1 MEKIQQLERR
11 LEEKLDENQKLVKD
25 IKSKELYIQ
34 DLQAKLIQLQTEK
47 TQLEIKKKVQDDQI
61 TKLTYNLKE
70 IEKELWKLKSIELNE
85 QRQQNFYQTQSKS
98 RLIIQEKSNNNNIID
113 IEGQSFGKNFKQPN
127 NNNDENYSFLE
138 YQIKQNKDLNRDN
151 QILLFKLQNVDELS
165 NQIKN
170 SQNLI
175 NQNNEILQKIKR
187 IVNNSNYTSV
197 TLIQQELKNIVNQNE
212 TKDFFN
218 RYFKCCDGQNEL
230 VLCKQRSCIYHLN
243 CLYPKLIKQ
252 GQLALNNCDCGQPF
266 TNSILRKVNSVESK
280 CILDQILDRQLQKL
294 ISQMI
299 QGKRFLLYK
308 CPNLFCNFQWFF
320 RMDKSSSN
328 QGSLSYCPNCQ
339 INVYSE
345 IQLN

>member
-1 MEKIQQLERR
+1 MEKTQQLDRM
-11 LEEKLDENQKLVKD
+11 LKEKIDENLKQVND
-25 IKSKELYIQ
+25 IKVKELYIQ
-34 DLQAKLIQLQTEK
+34 NLQAEK
-47 TQLEIKKKVQDDQI
+47 TQLELQKKDQDYQI
-61 TKLTYNLKE
+61 TKLTNNFKE

-85 QRQQNFYQTQSKS
+85 QLQQNINQKVSKS
-98 RLIIQEKSNNNNIID
+98 QLIIQGKSFNNNSMD
-113 IEGQSFGKNFKQPN
+113 IEGQSFGKNFKQL
-127 NNNDENYSFLE
+127 NNNDENYSVLE
-138 YQIKQNKDLNRDN
+138 YYIKQNKDLNRDY
-151 QILLFKLQNVDELS
+151 QTLLFKLQNFDQVS

-170 SQNLI
+170 SQNVI
-175 NQNNEILQKIKR
+175 NQNNEILLKIKR
-187 IVNNSNYTSV
+187 IVNNPNGIS
-197 TLIQQELKNIVNQNE
+197 IQELKNIVNSNE
-212 TKDFFN
+212 TNDFFN

-230 VLCKQRSCIYHLN
+230 VLCKQRICIYHLN

-266 TNSILRKVNSVESK
+266 PISILRKVNSVESK

-299 QGKRFLLYK
+299 KEKRFLLYK

-320 RMDKSSSN
+320 RKDKSSSN

-345 IQLN
+345 IKLN